1 MVQAMIELGEKENR
15 ILTIIK
21 GKFGLK
27 NRSEA
32 ISLLIKNYEESLEPE
47 LRLEYIER
55 LEKLDNE
62 KVIKFKNIHELRKII
77 EK

>member
-1 MVQAMIELGEKENR
+1 MIELGEKENR

>member
-1 MVQAMIELGEKENR
+1 MIELGEKENR

-62 KVIKFKNIHELRKII
+62 KVIKLKNIHELRKII